1 MSRASAY
8 TACMS
13 PSFLPTPDAPG
24 RILVV
29 DDQRDNLRVL
39 SLELKRHP
47 FLLTCVETAREALEC
62 CDQQAFEGVLMDV
75 GLPEMD
81 GIEVC
86 RRIRGGSLN
95 ARTPI
100 IFLSAMRV
108 GEDWVT
114 QGLEAG
120 GMDYL
125 TKPYSFPE
133 LLAKLRMMVR
143 LSRQSEAL
151 MASERQQA
159 LIEVAGG
166 AAHELAQP
174 LAAAQIL
181 ADQLA
186 KQNAPASP
194 DQLEQLQAFLHHTA
208 QILRQIQN
216 LHSYVTKPYASG
228 QILDLAQ
235 SSRPECKPDASR
247 S

>member
-1 MSRASAY
+1 
-8 TACMS
+8 MS
-13 PSFLPTPDAPG
+13 PAYLPTPEAPG

-47 FLLTCVETAREALEC
+47 FLLTCVDSAREALERG
-62 CDQQAFEGVLMDV
+62 AEETFEGILMDV
-75 GLPEMD
+75 SLPEMD

-86 RRIRGGSLN
+86 RRLRQSGRN
-95 ARTPI
+95 QRTPL

-108 GEDWVT
+108 GEDWIT

-143 LSRQSEAL
+143 LSRQNEAL
-151 MASERQQA
+151 MAGERQRA
-159 LIEVAGG
+159 LLEVAGG
-166 AAHELAQP
+166 AAHELSQP
-174 LAAAQIL
+174 LASAQIL

-186 KQNAPASP
+186 KQNAPA
-194 DQLEQLQAFLHHTA
+194 TA
-208 QILRQIQN
+208 EQIQQLRSFLGQTAGI
-216 LHSYVTKPYASG
+216 LHQIQHLQSYVTKPYATG
-228 QILDLAQ
+228 QILDIAQ
-235 SSRPECKPDASR
+235 SSGGEGGPDPSR

>member
-1 MSRASAY
+1 
-8 TACMS
+8 MS
-13 PSFLPTPDAPG
+13 PTFLPTPEAPG

-47 FLLTCVETAREALEC
+47 FLLTCVDSAREALER
-62 CDQQAFEGVLMDV
+62 CDQETFEGILMDV
-75 GLPEMD
+75 SLPEMD

-86 RRIRGGSLN
+86 SRIHQRGLN
-95 ARTPI
+95 TRTPL

-143 LSRQSEAL
+143 LSRQNEAVSAL
-151 MASERQQA
+151 ERQQA
-159 LIEVAGG
+159 LIEIAGG
-166 AAHELAQP
+166 TAHELAQP
-174 LAAAQIL
+174 LASAQLL

-186 KQNAPASP
+186 KQNAPASAE
-194 DQLEQLQAFLHHTA
+194 QIEQLRTFLGQTGL
-208 QILRQIQN
+208 ILHQIQN
-216 LHSYVTKPYASG
+216 LHTYVTKPYASG
-228 QILDLAQ
+228 QILDLDQ
-235 SSRPECKPDASR
+235 SSRTVADPGPSR

>member
-1 MSRASAY
+1 MSSA
-8 TACMS
+8 
-13 PSFLPTPDAPG
+13 FLPTPDAPG

-47 FLLTCVETAREALEC
+47 FLLTCVASAREALER
-62 CDQQAFEGVLMDV
+62 CDQEPFEGILMDV
-75 GLPEMD
+75 SLPEMD
-81 GIEVC
+81 GIEAC
-86 RRIRGGSLN
+86 SRIHQSGRN
-95 ARTPI
+95 TRTPL

-114 QGLEAG
+114 KGLEAG
-120 GMDYL
+120 GLDYL

-143 LSRQSEAL
+143 LSRQNEAVSAL
-151 MASERQQA
+151 ERQQA
-159 LIEVAGG
+159 LIEIAGG

-174 LAAAQIL
+174 LASAQIL

-186 KQNAPASP
+186 KQNAPAS
-194 DQLEQLQAFLHHTA
+194 LEQIQQLRTFLGQTGLILH
-208 QILRQIQN
+208 QIRN
-216 LHSYVTKPYASG
+216 LHTYVTKPYATG
-228 QILDLAQ
+228 QILDLDQ
-235 SSRPECKPDASR
+235 SSRTAADLGPSR

>member
-1 MSRASAY
+1 
-8 TACMS
+8 MS
-13 PSFLPTPDAPG
+13 PAYLPTPEAPG

-47 FLLTCVETAREALEC
+47 FLLTCVDSARAALERGAEE
-62 CDQQAFEGVLMDV
+62 AFEGILMDV
-75 GLPEMD
+75 SLPEMD

-86 RRIRGGSLN
+86 RRLRQSGQN
-95 ARTPI
+95 QRTPL

-108 GEDWVT
+108 GEDWIT

-143 LSRQSEAL
+143 LSRQNEAL
-151 MASERQQA
+151 MASERQRA
-159 LIEVAGG
+159 LVEVAGG
-166 AAHELAQP
+166 AAHELSQP
-174 LAAAQIL
+174 LASAQIL

-186 KQNAPASP
+186 KQNAPATT
-194 DQLEQLQAFLHHTA
+194 E
-208 QILRQIQN
+208 QIQQLRSFLGQTAGI
-216 LHSYVTKPYASG
+216 LHQIQHLQSYVTKPYATG
-228 QILDLAQ
+228 QILDIAQ
-235 SSRPECKPDASR
+235 SSGGKGGPGPSR

>member
-1 MSRASAY
+1 MIDAYHPSAE
-8 TACMS
+8 
-13 PSFLPTPDAPG
+13 APG

-29 DDQRDNLRVL
+29 DDQPDNLRIL
-39 SLELKRHP
+39 SLELCRHP
-47 FLLTCVETAREALEC
+47 FQLTCTESAHEALRLCETTL
-62 CDQQAFEGVLMDV
+62 FEGILMDV
-75 GLPEMD
+75 GLPEID

-86 RRIRGGSLN
+86 RRIHRSGLN
-95 ARTPI
+95 AQTPL

-120 GMDYL
+120 GLDYL

-143 LSRQSEAL
+143 LARQHRAL
-151 MASERQQA
+151 LFSERQRA

-174 LAAAQIL
+174 LAAAQLL

-186 KQNAPASP
+186 KQNTPATP
-194 DQLEQLQAFLHHTA
+194 EQLALLHSFLSQTA
-208 QILRQIQN
+208 RILYQIQN
-216 LHSYVTKPYASG
+216 LRTYITKPYATG

-235 SSRPECKPDASR
+235 SSAPPSTSEAPPSDRDTLGL
-247 S
+247 

>member
-1 MSRASAY
+1 MTPA
-8 TACMS
+8 
-13 PSFLPTPDAPG
+13 FLPTPDRPG

-29 DDQRDNLRVL
+29 DDQQDNLRVL

-47 FLLTCVETAREALEC
+47 FQLTCVDSARAALEAC
-62 CDQQAFEGVLMDV
+62 RQTSFEGILMDV
-75 GLPEMD
+75 SLPEMD

-86 RRIRGGSLN
+86 RRLRQEGLN
-95 ARTPI
+95 PHTPL

-108 GEDWVT
+108 GDDWIT

-143 LSRQSEAL
+143 LTRQGEAL
-151 MASERQQA
+151 AASERQRT
-159 LIEVAGG
+159 LLEVAGG

-174 LAAAQIL
+174 LASAQIL

-186 KQNAPASP
+186 TQDLPASP
-194 DQLEQLQAFLHHTA
+194 EQIAHLRAFLGQTG

-216 LHSYVTKPYASG
+216 LRTYVTKPYAEG
-228 QILDLAQ
+228 RILDLGQ
-235 SSRPECKPDASR
+235 SSGSDLSR

>member
-1 MSRASAY
+1 MDA
-8 TACMS
+8 
-13 PSFLPTPDAPG
+13 SFLPNPEAPG

-29 DDQRDNLRVL
+29 DDQPDNLRIL

-47 FLLTCVETAREALEC
+47 FELSCTETAREALELC
-62 CDQQAFEGVLMDV
+62 EHTLFEGILMDV
-75 GLPEMD
+75 SLPEMD

-86 RRIRGGSLN
+86 RRIRAGELN
-95 ARTPI
+95 AQTPL

-120 GMDYL
+120 ALDYL

-143 LSRQSEAL
+143 LARQQRAL
-151 MASERQQA
+151 LVSERHRA
-159 LIEVAGG
+159 LLEVAGG

-174 LAAAQIL
+174 LASAQL
-181 ADQLA
+181 LVDQLG
-186 KQNAPASP
+186 KQNAPASA
-194 DQLEQLQAFLHHTA
+194 DQMALLRNFISQTARVLH
-208 QILRQIQN
+208 QIQN
-216 LHSYVTKPYASG
+216 LRTYVTKPYAHG

-235 SSRPECKPDASR
+235 SSGVPDARTSHR
-247 S
+247 PDTLKR

>member
-1 MSRASAY
+1 MSL
-8 TACMS
+8 
-13 PSFLPTPDAPG
+13 PFLPTLDHPG

-39 SLELKRHP
+39 SLELKRQP
-47 FLLTCVETAREALEC
+47 FALTCVETAAEALAFCGKEV
-62 CDQQAFEGVLMDV
+62 FEGILLDV
-75 GLPEMD
+75 SLPEMD

-86 RRIRGGSLN
+86 RRLRQKGLN
-95 ARTPI
+95 TRTPV

-108 GEDWVT
+108 GEGWVT

-133 LLAKLRMMVR
+133 LLAKLRVMVR
-143 LSRQSEAL
+143 LSRQNEAL
-151 MASERQQA
+151 MAHERQQA

-166 AAHELAQP
+166 AAHALAQP

-186 KQNAPASP
+186 KQNPPASHE
-194 DQLEQLQAFLHHTA
+194 QLEQLGAFLQQTA

-216 LHSYVTKPYASG
+216 LHTYVTKPYASG
-228 QILDLAQ
+228 HILDLAQ
-235 SSRPECKPDASR
+235 SSRPEAVQDASW